1 MTNFLALGAAGLY
14 GIADF
19 AGGLATRRLPVWQ
32 VTAWAQLLGVPLL
45 VCGIVVTRWTSIG
58 LADVAFGAVGGVLGL
73 IGIVALYAALSEGTM
88 SIVSP
93 MTGVLTAALTV
104 MWGLVSGEVIDA
116 PQWTGIILAI
126 GAVVLIALDRTDA
139 SMTRTV
145 FAKTV
150 IASVGFAGFF
160 VAFAQ
165 TSQDAGLIP
174 LAVGRSI
181 TVPVAFLIA
190 ASVHTATR
198 PPNASLG
205 IVVLSGNAD
214 VAANIAIVF
223 ALQRGPLGISSVLVS
238 LYPMFTVLAAMVI
251 LREHP
256 TAPQRIGIIL
266 AIVAAAL
273 LVM

>member
-1 MTNFLALGAAGLY
+1 MTNLLALGAAGLY

-32 VTAWAQLLGVPLL
+32 VTAWSQLLGVPLL
-45 VCGIVVTRWTSIG
+45 ACGILVTRWTSIG
-58 LADVAFGAVGGVLGL
+58 LADVAFGALGGALGL

-104 MWGLVSGEVIDA
+104 VWGLASGEAIDVT
-116 PQWTGIILAI
+116 QWTGIVLAI
-126 GAVVLIALDRTDA
+126 GAVALIAVDRTDA
-139 SMTRTV
+139 RVTRAV
-145 FAKTV
+145 LAKVV

-165 TSQDAGLIP
+165 TSQDAGLLP
-174 LAVGRSI
+174 LAVGRGIS
-181 TVPVAFLIA
+181 VPVAFLIA
-190 ASVHTATR
+190 ASVHTTAR
-198 PPNASLG
+198 PQNASLG

-214 VAANIAIVF
+214 VAANIAIVI

-238 LYPMFTVLAAMVI
+238 LYPVFTVVAAMII
-251 LREHP
+251 LRERP
-256 TAPQRIGIIL
+256 TAPQRGGIIL
-266 AIVAAAL
+266 AVAAAAL

>member
-1 MTNFLALGAAGLY
+1 MTNLLALGAAGLY

-32 VTAWAQLLGVPLL
+32 VTAWSQLLGVPLL
-45 VCGIVVTRWTSIG
+45 VCGILVTRWTAIG
-58 LADVAFGAVGGVLGL
+58 LADVAFGALGGALGL

-104 MWGLVSGEVIDA
+104 VWGLASGEAIDVT
-116 PQWTGIILAI
+116 QWTGIVLAI
-126 GAVVLIALDRTDA
+126 AAVALIAVDRTDA
-139 SMTRTV
+139 RVTRAV
-145 FAKTV
+145 LAKVV

-165 TSQDAGLIP
+165 TSQDAGLLP
-174 LAVGRSI
+174 LAVGRGIS
-181 TVPVAFLIA
+181 VPVAFLIA
-190 ASVHTATR
+190 ASVHTTAR
-198 PPNASLG
+198 PRNASLG

-214 VAANIAIVF
+214 VAANIAIVI

-238 LYPMFTVLAAMVI
+238 LYPMFTVVAAMII
-251 LREHP
+251 LRERP
-256 TAPQRIGIIL
+256 TAPQRVGIIL
-266 AIVAAAL
+266 AVVAAAL